1 MLNNM
6 KQLINAKMIRVI
18 SLSFIICHLSF
29 SLCAC
34 SESEDEEASEYG
46 SSSTWQQ
53 RNEAF
58 FASLEDSLSRQAN
71 VWKKLKSFAKDET
84 VASAN
89 TDYIYARVLETGDET
104 SSPMYT
110 DSVRISYRGKLIP
123 SASYADGYVFDQ
135 TFIGS
140 FSWKTTAVIDNLC
153 SGFINGF
160 TTALL
165 HMHRGDRWRIYIPYQ
180 LGYGKEGSG
189 SSIPGYSTLVFDIAL
204 VDFCSTTEWFPK
216 WSARER

>member
-34 SESEDEEASEYG
+34 SESEDEETSEFG
-46 SSSTWQQ
+46 SNWQQ
-53 RNEAF
+53 RNETF
-58 FASLEDSLSRQAN
+58 FASLEDSLSRNAN
-71 VWKKLKSFAKDET
+71 VWMKLKTFTKDEA
-84 VASAN
+84 VAGAN
-89 TDYIYARVLETGDET
+89 TDYIYARVLEASSDIN
-104 SSPMYT
+104 SPMYT
-110 DSVRISYRGKLIP
+110 DSVRVSYRGRLIP

-135 TFIGS
+135 TFIGT
-140 FSWKTTAVIDNLC
+140 FNWKTTAVINSLC

-180 LGYGKEGSG
+180 LGYGKDGSG
-189 SSIPGYSTLVFDIAL
+189 SSVPGYSTLVFDIAL
-204 VDFCSTTEWFPK
+204 VDFCPTTESFPK
-216 WSARER
+216 WSARGR